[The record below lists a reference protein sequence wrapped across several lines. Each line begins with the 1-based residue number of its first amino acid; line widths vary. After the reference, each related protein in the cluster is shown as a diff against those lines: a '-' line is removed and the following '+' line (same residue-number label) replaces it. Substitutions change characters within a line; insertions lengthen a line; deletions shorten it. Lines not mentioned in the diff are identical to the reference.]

1 MSLYERSV
9 KKPITTALVYLA
21 VIVLGVFSFFKLSV
35 DLLPDMGEN
44 ILMVITYY
52 NGASAADIENN
63 VSRPL
68 ENTLNGVSDLKHITS
83 YSRENL
89 SFIMMEYE
97 YGVDI
102 DEATNDVRDKLNMV
116 TSSLPDDAGTPF
128 IFKFSAEDLPIM
140 VLTVKAQESMNAL
153 YKILDDRVASPL
165 SRINGVGT
173 VSIAGAPQREIQ
185 VYCDPYKLE
194 SYGMSIESI
203 SAVIASENRN
213 TPTGNIDIGSRTYSM
228 RVEGEFSDATQ
239 LRDMIIGHYNGQDVY
254 LRDVAVVKDTIQER
268 MLEAYNDGVQ
278 GGMIVVQKQ
287 SGANSVAISNAVLAK
302 LPELQAEL
310 PSDVIITPLVNT
322 SDNIVNTVNSLKETI
337 IITLLLVVAVVLF
350 FLGRWRATIIVA
362 VVIPVSLIASLIYL
376 WISGNTLNIIS
387 LSSLSIAIGLVVDD
401 AIVVLENITT
411 HITRGTKPKPAA
423 IFATSEVSVSIV
435 ASTLVIFAVFIPLTM
450 TSGMAGILFK
460 QLGWMISIIIFISL
474 MASMSLTPML
484 SSVLLRLN
492 PEHGRVYRILY
503 SPVEKFLSALDRWYA
518 GVLGWALLHRRW
530 IVLGAAA
537 IVVFA
542 LMLIPRIPTEFF
554 PTMDNARLSITV
566 NFPIG
571 TRIEQS
577 RAFAKEFTK
586 HLQENYPEILGTN
599 FSVGQADDSNLFG
612 MLQTNGEYVVSFNIK
627 LKSKVDRTRGVLEL
641 ADGIR
646 ADLAEYP
653 EIRTYAVGLGS
664 GMSSQSSVDL
674 EIYGYDF
681 AETDAIAA
689 EFASRM
695 RKVEGCTEV
704 SISRDEYTPEIEVEF
719 DREKLIQNGLS
730 TTTAATYI
738 RNRFNGAIASYYRE
752 DGEEYDIRVRY
763 APEFRNSVESI
774 ENILIYNN
782 AGRGIR
788 VGEVGRVVEKL
799 TPPTIE
805 RKDRQRLVTVSC
817 IVGKGAVLS
826 DIVAAAE
833 RELSQMDVPADI
845 LTNVGG
851 TYEDQQDAFKDLF
864 TMMLL
869 IVILVYIVIAA
880 QFESFTY
887 PFVIM
892 FSVPFGFAGVLF
904 GFFLTKTAL
913 GVMALIGLI
922 MLIGIVVKNG
932 IVLIDYTILCR
943 ERGMKLYDAVVTAG
957 RSRLRP
963 ILMTT
968 CTTVFGMI
976 PLALGRGEGAE
987 MWNSLGMAVAWGLTF
1002 STVVTLLLIPVIYSI
1017 FADFGLKRQDRISA
1031 RKSEA

>member
-21 VIVLGVFSFFKLSV
+21 VIVLGIFSFFKLSV

-228 RVEGEFSDATQ
+228 RVEGEFSDAMQ
-239 LRDMIIGHYNGQDVY
+239 LRDMIVGHYNGQDVY

-376 WISGNTLNIIS
+376 WVSGNTLNIIS

-460 QLGWMISIIIFISL
+460 QLGWMI
-474 MASMSLTPML
+474 
-484 SSVLLRLN
+484 
-492 PEHGRVYRILY
+492 
-503 SPVEKFLSALDRWYA
+503 
-518 GVLGWALLHRRW
+518 
-530 IVLGAAA
+530 
-537 IVVFA
+537 
-542 LMLIPRIPTEFF
+542 
-554 PTMDNARLSITV
+554 
-566 NFPIG
+566 
-571 TRIEQS
+571 
-577 RAFAKEFTK
+577 
-586 HLQENYPEILGTN
+586 
-599 FSVGQADDSNLFG
+599 
-612 MLQTNGEYVVSFNIK
+612 
-627 LKSKVDRTRGVLEL
+627 
-641 ADGIR
+641 
-646 ADLAEYP
+646 
-653 EIRTYAVGLGS
+653 
-664 GMSSQSSVDL
+664 
-674 EIYGYDF
+674 
-681 AETDAIAA
+681 
-689 EFASRM
+689 
-695 RKVEGCTEV
+695 
-704 SISRDEYTPEIEVEF
+704 
-719 DREKLIQNGLS
+719 
-730 TTTAATYI
+730 
-738 RNRFNGAIASYYRE
+738 
-752 DGEEYDIRVRY
+752 
-763 APEFRNSVESI
+763 
-774 ENILIYNN
+774 
-782 AGRGIR
+782 
-788 VGEVGRVVEKL
+788 
-799 TPPTIE
+799 
-805 RKDRQRLVTVSC
+805 
-817 IVGKGAVLS
+817 
-826 DIVAAAE
+826 
-833 RELSQMDVPADI
+833 
-845 LTNVGG
+845 
-851 TYEDQQDAFKDLF
+851 
-864 TMMLL
+864 
-869 IVILVYIVIAA
+869 
-880 QFESFTY
+880 
-887 PFVIM
+887 
-892 FSVPFGFAGVLF
+892 
-904 GFFLTKTAL
+904 
-913 GVMALIGLI
+913 
-922 MLIGIVVKNG
+922 
-932 IVLIDYTILCR
+932 
-943 ERGMKLYDAVVTAG
+943 
-957 RSRLRP
+957 
-963 ILMTT
+963 
-968 CTTVFGMI
+968 
-976 PLALGRGEGAE
+976 
-987 MWNSLGMAVAWGLTF
+987 
-1002 STVVTLLLIPVIYSI
+1002 
-1017 FADFGLKRQDRISA
+1017 
-1031 RKSEA
+1031 